1 MPRAAHRQ
9 VAEVHQHKSQD
20 QDPSRQHEGRR
31 TGAILMQATPMRAAT
46 APSPQPQSQSRRDV
60 QQQRN
65 RQSNSQ
71 RPQHALFGKQ
81 RVTNLTQPRRIVVE
95 SVSPRVNL
103 QIAEQMHRHKS
114 DKEHPVTAITCL
126 STKFEGPRRRV
137 PAGTSTVVVVM
148 VQSN

>member
-1 MPRAAHRQ
+1 MSEGHGCQRAAHRQ

-20 QDPSRQHEGRR
+20 QNSPRQHEGRR
-31 TGAILMQATPMRAAT
+31 TGAIPMQATPMSTAT

-71 RPQHALFGKQ
+71 RPQHALLGKQ

-95 SVSPRVNL
+95 GISPRVNL
-103 QIAEQMHRHKS
+103 QIAEQMHRHES
-114 DKEHPVTAITCL
+114 DKEHPRDRHHM
-126 STKFEGPRRRV
+126 FEHEI
-137 PAGTSTVVVVM
+137 
-148 VQSN
+148 